1 MKRSDDDTKRLERL
15 LAEGWK
21 DGAGVRPDDLWQAG
35 VMARVRAAAA
45 EKNGPAWANGAG
57 RLALR
62 ISLAAAAAAAILVV
76 WTLAGGVIPYEEL
89 AMKALDEPLSLFIGT
104 PFV

>member
-1 MKRSDDDTKRLERL
+1 MKRRNNDSGRLERL
-15 LAEGWK
+15 LADGWK
-21 DGAGVRPDDLWQAG
+21 AGGGARPDDLWQAG

-45 EKNGPAWANGAG
+45 TPEPAWSNGAG

-62 ISLAAAAAAAILVV
+62 ISIAAAAAAAILVA
-76 WTLAGGVIPYEEL
+76 WTLAGGLIPYEEL
-89 AMKALDEPLSLFIGT
+89 AMKALDEPLSMIIGS